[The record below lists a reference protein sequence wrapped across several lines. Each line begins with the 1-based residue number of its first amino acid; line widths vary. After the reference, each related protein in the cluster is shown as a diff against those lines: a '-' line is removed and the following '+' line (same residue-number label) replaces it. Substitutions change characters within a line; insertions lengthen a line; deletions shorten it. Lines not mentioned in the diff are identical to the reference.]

1 MRVYKRRVWSD
12 CLAAWGWTTFLYRG
26 ENKVNLLCFSSCHRG
41 QFHCTPSF
49 TSSECPTLPRYVLT
63 AGAGCADPL
72 VTAAW
77 IGPYRAGAA
86 RWKEVWKA
94 PRRAGAGRR
103 RERPNRGWHD
113 TLRKQTVTSW
123 SLLMWHVIDDLEPIV
138 ANGQNSRC
146 NEHLLIN
153 CSVTRPWLCSD
164 GTPPTSVSALHTET
178 RTVSYY
184 DTTNVGDQSC
194 TCKH

>member
-1 MRVYKRRVWSD
+1 M
-12 CLAAWGWTTFLYRG
+12 A
-26 ENKVNLLCFSSCHRG
+26 
-41 QFHCTPSF
+41 SF
-49 TSSECPTLPRYVLT
+49 TVRLLSPRPSVRLCHDMCSAPEPAAQIRSWLPPGMDRT
-63 AGAGCADPL
+63 APGGSGKMERSTKGTGTP
-72 VTAAW
+72 
-77 IGPYRAGAA
+77 P
-86 RWKEVWKA
+86 
-94 PRRAGAGRR
+94 GRR
-103 RERPNRGWHD
+103 RERPNCGWHD
-113 TLRKQTVTSW
+113 TLRKETVTSW
-123 SLLMWHVIDDLEPIV
+123 SLLMWHVIGDLEPTV